1 MERKGVVKGG
11 VNGRGV
17 LSPWHPRTVAALG
30 LAAAFPATAWANAG
44 IPLGM
49 YSFAWSVL
57 FLIPVV
63 LAEAW
68 VLRSDLGLSYLRA
81 VATTGPSNVLST
93 IAGSAAAVVG
103 TFPLMATE
111 GAFSD
116 VLTLVLF
123 VPLFYLSRR
132 IEFSYSRWSL
142 KRVDEA
148 ALRKSVHRANLVTYA
163 MLVIFVVARFFKSW
177 YAKGYIVWW

>member
-1 MERKGVVKGG
+1 M
-11 VNGRGV
+11 
-17 LSPWHPRTVAALG
+17 L
-30 LAAAFPATAWANAG
+30 PAICWANSG

-49 YSFAWSVL
+49 YSFAWGVL

-63 LAEAW
+63 LVEAW

-93 IAGSAAAVVG
+93 IAGSAVAIVV
-103 TFPLMATE
+103 TVPLMATA
-111 GAFSD
+111 GAFAD
-116 VLTLVLF
+116 ALTLVLF

-142 KRVDEA
+142 KQVEQA

-163 MLVIFVVARFFKSW
+163 MLVIFVVCIGNSNPLFPDARLYRRRGDKRSIGGQSRGFW
-177 YAKGYIVWW
+177 

>member
-1 MERKGVVKGG
+1 MDRKENEKGPG
-11 VNGRGV
+11 AS
-17 LSPWHPRTVAALG
+17 LSRALQKLIALG
-30 LAAAFPATAWANAG
+30 IGSTLPTICWANAG

-49 YSFAWSVL
+49 YNFAWSVL

-93 IAGSAAAVVG
+93 VAGSAVAIVV
-103 TFPLMATE
+103 TVPLMATA
-111 GAFSD
+111 GAWSD

-142 KRVDEA
+142 KRVEEA

-177 YAKGYIVWW
+177 YANGYIVW